1 MPAWLD
7 SFLYIMVAT
16 MLGITYS
23 LHFVLDY
30 EHPVDTMVAFVGFEH
45 VRSFEKAYVLTNT
58 ADLWAFGHRPRR
70 GSRVRFES
78 TGTYFQM
85 FEHMH
90 RYKQMILLYHAR
102 RVPLLASTDVILEYR
117 LKNETIGYLIPADAI
132 VSRETNSL
140 GDMLGAN
147 KVDVLELF

>member
-7 SFLYIMVAT
+7 TLLYMMVAT
-16 MLGITYS
+16 MLGVTYS

-30 EHPVDTMVAFVGFEH
+30 DHIADTMVAYVGFEH
-45 VRSFEKAYVLTNT
+45 VRSFESAYVLSNT
-58 ADLWAFGHRPRR
+58 VDLWAFGHRPRK
-70 GSRVRFES
+70 GSRIRFES

-90 RYKQMILLYHAR
+90 RYKQMILLYRAR
-102 RVPLLASTDVILEYR
+102 RVPLLGSTDVILEYR
-117 LKNETIGYLIPADAI
+117 LRNETIGYLIPADAI

-147 KVDVLELF
+147 NVDVLELF